1 MKFSININQKAAVDS
16 GLSLDIVDLAIFDF
30 IKDFVLTRA
39 CRKVIDKYGE
49 WFWISN
55 KIIIEQM
62 PVLGITTEKGMRKHM
77 NKLCSEGVL
86 ERHPDCVSAKK
97 SLYKLGEKFEEL
109 LFTGNDCS
117 GSLGTNVPSNREQ
130 MFQVTGNDCS
140 EYNNIEDNNI
150 KDNYIENNRE
160 RARAKERRED
170 NLFDCDGNGNES
182 AITVAP
188 AVPQERKIARK
199 ERSTVSLFRESEAAK
214 LVSYLPDGSPD
225 ASKLFA
231 MFPGERYK
239 NVDMLYYYEA
249 VADWSDSAD
258 KKRTA
263 RGWIATI
270 RRFVEMDR
278 ERGKVH
284 MIFPAGAKTAIENFI
299 DDMTIPEGY

>member
-39 CRKVIDKYGE
+39 CRKVIDKHGE
-49 WFWISN
+49 WYWISN

-62 PVLGITTEKGMRKHM
+62 PVLGITTEKGMRKHI

-97 SLYKLGEKFEEL
+97 SLYRLGDKFEEL

-117 GSLGTNVPSNREQ
+117 GSLGTNVPSNRERL
-130 MFQVTGNDCS
+130 FRVTRNDCS

-150 KDNYIENNRE
+150 KDNSIENNIE
-160 RARAKERRED
+160 STRAKEKRED
-170 NLFDCDGNGNES
+170 DLFECDENES
-182 AITVAP
+182 AITVVP
-188 AVPQERKIARK
+188 AMPQKRKIARK
-199 ERSTVSLFRESEAAK
+199 EKSAVSLFRESEAAE

-231 MFPGERYK
+231 MFSGEKYEK
-239 NVDMLYYYEA
+239 VDLLYYYEA

-278 ERGKVH
+278 ERGKLH
-284 MIFPAGAKTAIENFI
+284 MILPSGAKTAIEDFI